1 MADTTINSPTS
12 TMSTGQA
19 GQLSEVASSP
29 VARMSNFVNQPAFK
43 RSLPLIVSVVFA
55 GVVLIFFAIS
65 QKPSLTSLY
74 DSLPASEKAK
84 MLDALT
90 AAGYNATV
98 DPATG
103 NVLVPTSDFHK
114 AKLSLAAQGLPT
126 STPDGYAGLNNLPM
140 GASRS
145 VESMKL
151 KQAQEVEIARSISS
165 MNDVIGARVHLA
177 LPEKSVFVRDRMDPS
192 ASVFIQLQQ
201 GRSLDEIQVQAILNL
216 VSASVAGL
224 SREDVTIIDQNGR
237 LLSNAPDD
245 PASILT
251 DTQLQ
256 YRMRLENIYRTRI
269 ESILTPLV
277 GLGNASAQVNI
288 EIDFT
293 RTQVTEETVDPTQ
306 NAIVSEQSALDLT
319 TRKEA
324 RGIPGAIANDPPAEV
339 ELTTNA
345 RELTNN
351 ADEIEP
357 TAEAENYGDPGGSSG
372 NNNLQTRSTREVKNY
387 EVSKKVQTT
396 QKPSTQLMRI
406 NAAVLLR
413 QPKVIDP
420 ETGLLVSYPYD
431 DKKLQEIRALIK
443 GTIGLQEDR
452 GDTLA
457 VSTTDVEPVLSE
469 IALNWYQMDW
479 IKSAI
484 QNVVI
489 MLMLG
494 VVVLGVIR
502 PLINR
507 LLVPV
512 GGSGSTVAA
521 GVEGDDVDLD
531 SIEVNEGESLED
543 IKAKL
548 KPKKSNI
555 SLEMLDTANTYDDKV
570 AIIRMMVSDEAGRVS
585 TVFKQM
591 MAKDLDLI

>member
-1 MADTTINSPTS
+1 MTDTTINSSSS
-12 TMSTGQA
+12 TINAGQA
-19 GQLSEVASSP
+19 GQLSTVSSSP
-29 VARMSNFVNQPAFK
+29 IARMSNFVNQPAFK
-43 RSLPLIVSVVFA
+43 RSLPLIVSIVFA
-55 GVVLIFFAIS
+55 GVVLIFFALS

-74 DSLPASEKAK
+74 DSLSASEKAK

-90 AAGYNATV
+90 AAGYDATV

-103 NVLVPTSDFHK
+103 NVLIPTSDFHE
-114 AKLSLAAQGLPT
+114 AKLSLAAQGLPA
-126 STPDGYAGLNNLPM
+126 STPDGYSELNNLPM

-145 VESMKL
+145 VEAMKL
-151 KQAQEVEIARSISS
+151 KQAQEVEIARSISAMS
-165 MNDVIGARVHLA
+165 DVIGARVHLA
-177 LPEKSVFVRDRMDPS
+177 LPEKSVFVRDRMDPT
-192 ASVFIQLQQ
+192 ASVFVQLGQ
-201 GRSLDEIQVQAILNL
+201 GRSLDELQVEAILNL

-224 SREDVTIIDQNGR
+224 SRDDVTVIDQNGR
-237 LLSNAPDD
+237 LLSNSPDD
-245 PASILT
+245 PASILS

-256 YRMRLENIYRTRI
+256 YRMRLENIYRSRI

-277 GLGNASAQVNI
+277 GLGNATAQVNI

-293 RTQVTEETVDPTQ
+293 RTEITEETVDPKR
-306 NAIVSEQSALDLT
+306 NALISEQNALDLT
-319 TRKEA
+319 TKKEA
-324 RGIPGAIANDPPAEV
+324 RGIPGALSNDPPAEV
-339 ELTTNA
+339 ELTTD
-345 RELTNN
+345 
-351 ADEIEP
+351 ADEVDP
-357 TAEAENYGDPGGSSG
+357 TAQAENYGDPGGSN
-372 NNNLQTRSTREVKNY
+372 NNNLETRSSREVKNY
-387 EVSKKVQTT
+387 EVSKKIQTT
-396 QKPSTQLMRI
+396 QKPSTQLMKI
-406 NAAVLLR
+406 DAAVLLR

-420 ETGLLVSYPYD
+420 ETGLLVSHPYD
-431 DKKLQEIRALIK
+431 EQKLEEIRALIK
-443 GTIGLQEDR
+443 STVGLQDDR

-457 VSTTDVEPVLSE
+457 ISTTDVEPVLSE
-469 IALNWYQMDW
+469 VAVEWYQMDW
-479 IKSAI
+479 VKSAI

-512 GGSGSTVAA
+512 GGSGTTVAA
-521 GVEGDDVDLD
+521 GIEDDDVDLT

-570 AIIRMMVSDEAGRVS
+570 AIIRMMVNDEAGRVS

-591 MAKDLDLI
+591 MARDLDLI

>member
-1 MADTTINSPTS
+1 MTDTTINSSSS
-12 TMSTGQA
+12 TINTGQA
-19 GQLSEVASSP
+19 GQLSTVSSSP
-29 VARMSNFVNQPAFK
+29 IARMSNFVNQPAFK
-43 RSLPLIVSVVFA
+43 RSLPLIVSIVFA
-55 GVVLIFFAIS
+55 GVVLIFFALS

-74 DSLPASEKAK
+74 DSLSASEKAK

-90 AAGYNATV
+90 AAGYDATV

-103 NVLVPTSDFHK
+103 NVLIPTSDFHE
-114 AKLSLAAQGLPT
+114 AKLSLAAQGLPA
-126 STPDGYAGLNNLPM
+126 STPDGYSELNNLPM

-145 VESMKL
+145 IEAMKL
-151 KQAQEVEIARSISS
+151 KQAQEVEIARSISAMS
-165 MNDVIGARVHLA
+165 DVIGARVHLA
-177 LPEKSVFVRDRMDPS
+177 LPEKSVFVRDRMDPT
-192 ASVFIQLQQ
+192 ASVFVQLGQ
-201 GRSLDEIQVQAILNL
+201 GRSLDELQVEAILNL

-224 SREDVTIIDQNGR
+224 SRDDVTVIDQNGR
-237 LLSNAPDD
+237 LLSNSPDD
-245 PASILT
+245 PASILS

-256 YRMRLENIYRTRI
+256 YRMRLENIYRSRI

-277 GLGNASAQVNI
+277 GLGNATAQVNI

-293 RTQVTEETVDPTQ
+293 RTEITEETVDPKR
-306 NAIVSEQSALDLT
+306 NALVSEQNALDLT
-319 TRKEA
+319 TKKEA
-324 RGIPGAIANDPPAEV
+324 RGIPGALSNDPPAEV
-339 ELTTNA
+339 ELTTD
-345 RELTNN
+345 
-351 ADEIEP
+351 ADEVDP
-357 TAEAENYGDPGGSSG
+357 TAQAANYGDPGGSN
-372 NNNLQTRSTREVKNY
+372 NNNLETRSSREVKNY
-387 EVSKKVQTT
+387 EVSKKIQTT
-396 QKPSTQLMRI
+396 QKPSTQLMKI
-406 NAAVLLR
+406 DAAVLLR

-420 ETGLLVSYPYD
+420 ETGLLVSHPYD
-431 DKKLQEIRALIK
+431 EQKLEEIRALIK
-443 GTIGLQEDR
+443 STVGLQDDR

-457 VSTTDVEPVLSE
+457 ISTTDVEPVLSE
-469 IALNWYQMDW
+469 VAVDWYQMDW
-479 IKSAI
+479 VKSAI

-512 GGSGSTVAA
+512 GGSGTTVAA
-521 GVEGDDVDLD
+521 GIEDDDVDLT

-570 AIIRMMVSDEAGRVS
+570 AIIRMMVNDEAGRVS

-591 MAKDLDLI
+591 MARDLDLI

>member
-1 MADTTINSPTS
+1 MTDTTINSSSS
-12 TMSTGQA
+12 TISSGQA
-19 GQLSEVASSP
+19 GQLSTISSSP
-29 VARMSNFVNQPAFK
+29 IARMSNFVNQPAFK
-43 RSLPLIVSVVFA
+43 RSLPLIVSIVFA
-55 GVVLIFFAIS
+55 GVVLIFFALS

-74 DSLPASEKAK
+74 DSLSASEKAK

-90 AAGYNATV
+90 AAGYDATV

-103 NVLVPTSDFHK
+103 NVLIPTSDFHE
-114 AKLSLAAQGLPT
+114 AKLSLAAQGLPA
-126 STPDGYAGLNNLPM
+126 STPDGYSELNNLPM

-145 VESMKL
+145 VEAMKL
-151 KQAQEVEIARSISS
+151 KQAQEVEIARSISAMS
-165 MNDVIGARVHLA
+165 DVIGARVHLA
-177 LPEKSVFVRDRMDPS
+177 LPEKSVFVRDRMDPT
-192 ASVFIQLQQ
+192 ASVFVQLGQ
-201 GRSLDEIQVQAILNL
+201 GRSLDEVQVAAILNL

-224 SREDVTIIDQNGR
+224 SRDDVTVIDQNGR
-237 LLSNAPDD
+237 LLSNSPDD
-245 PASILT
+245 PASILS

-256 YRMRLENIYRTRI
+256 YRMRLENIYRSRI

-277 GLGNASAQVNI
+277 GLGNARAQVNI

-293 RTQVTEETVDPTQ
+293 RTEITEETVDPKR
-306 NAIVSEQSALDLT
+306 NALVSEQNALDLT
-319 TRKEA
+319 TKKEA
-324 RGIPGAIANDPPAEV
+324 RGIPGALSNDPPAEV
-339 ELTTNA
+339 ELTTD
-345 RELTNN
+345 
-351 ADEIEP
+351 ADEVDP
-357 TAEAENYGDPGGSSG
+357 TAKAENYGNPGGS
-372 NNNLQTRSTREVKNY
+372 NNNLETRSSREVKNY
-387 EVSKKVQTT
+387 EVSKKIQTT
-396 QKPSTQLMRI
+396 QKPSTQLMKI
-406 NAAVLLR
+406 DAAVLLR

-420 ETGLLVSYPYD
+420 ETGFLVSHPYD
-431 DKKLQEIRALIK
+431 EQKLEEIRALIK
-443 GTIGLQEDR
+443 STVGLQDDR

-457 VSTTDVEPVLSE
+457 ISTTDVEPVLSE
-469 IALNWYQMDW
+469 VAVEWYQMDW
-479 IKSAI
+479 VKSAI

-512 GGSGSTVAA
+512 GGSGTTVAA
-521 GVEGDDVDLD
+521 GIEDDDVDLT

-570 AIIRMMVSDEAGRVS
+570 AIIRMMVNDEAGRVS

-591 MAKDLDLI
+591 MARDLDLI

>member
-1 MADTTINSPTS
+1 MTDTTINSSSS
-12 TMSTGQA
+12 TISAGQA
-19 GQLSEVASSP
+19 GQLSTVSSSP
-29 VARMSNFVNQPAFK
+29 ITRISNYVNQPAFK
-43 RSLPLIVSVVFA
+43 RSLPLIVSIVFA
-55 GVVLIFFAIS
+55 GVVLIFFALS

-74 DSLPASEKAK
+74 DSLSASEKAK

-90 AAGYNATV
+90 AAGYDATV

-103 NVLVPTSDFHK
+103 NVLIPTSDFYE
-114 AKLSLAAQGLPT
+114 AKLSLAAQGLPA
-126 STPDGYAGLNNLPM
+126 STPDGYSELNNLPM

-145 VESMKL
+145 VEAMKL
-151 KQAQEVEIARSISS
+151 KQAQEVEIARSISAMS
-165 MNDVIGARVHLA
+165 DVIGARVHLA
-177 LPEKSVFVRDRMDPS
+177 LPEKSVFVRDRMDPT
-192 ASVFIQLQQ
+192 ASVFVQLGQ
-201 GRSLDEIQVQAILNL
+201 GRSLDELQVAAILNL

-224 SREDVTIIDQNGR
+224 SRDDVTVIDQNGR
-237 LLSNAPDD
+237 LLSNSPDD
-245 PASILT
+245 PASILS

-256 YRMRLENIYRTRI
+256 YRMRLENIYRSRI

-277 GLGNASAQVNI
+277 GLGNARAQVNI

-293 RTQVTEETVDPTQ
+293 RTEITEETVDPKR
-306 NAIVSEQSALDLT
+306 NALVSEQNALDLT
-319 TRKEA
+319 SKKEA
-324 RGIPGAIANDPPAEV
+324 RGIPGALSNDPPPEV
-339 ELTTNA
+339 ELTTD
-345 RELTNN
+345 
-351 ADEIEP
+351 ADEVDP
-357 TAEAENYGDPGGSSG
+357 TASAENYGDPGGSN
-372 NNNLQTRSTREVKNY
+372 NNNLETRSSREVKNY
-387 EVSKKVQTT
+387 EVSKKIQTT
-396 QKPSTQLMRI
+396 QKPSNQLMKI
-406 NAAVLLR
+406 DAAVLLR

-420 ETGLLVSYPYD
+420 ETGLLVSHPYD
-431 DKKLQEIRALIK
+431 EEKLEEIRALIK
-443 GTIGLQEDR
+443 STVGLQDDR

-457 VSTTDVEPVLSE
+457 ISTTNVEPVLSE
-469 IALNWYQMDW
+469 VAVEWYQMDW
-479 IKSAI
+479 VKSAI

-512 GGSGSTVAA
+512 GGSGTTVAA
-521 GVEGDDVDLD
+521 GIEGDDVDLT

-570 AIIRMMVSDEAGRVS
+570 AIIRMMVNDEAGRVS

-591 MAKDLDLI
+591 MARDLDLI

>member
-1 MADTTINSPTS
+1 MTDTTINSSSS
-12 TMSTGQA
+12 TINAGQA
-19 GQLSEVASSP
+19 GQLSTVSSSP
-29 VARMSNFVNQPAFK
+29 IARMSNFVNQPAFK
-43 RSLPLIVSVVFA
+43 RSLPLIVSIVFA
-55 GVVLIFFAIS
+55 GVVLIFFALS

-74 DSLPASEKAK
+74 DSLSASEKAK

-90 AAGYNATV
+90 AAGYDATV

-103 NVLVPTSDFHK
+103 NVLIPTSDFHE
-114 AKLSLAAQGLPT
+114 AKLSLAAQGLPA
-126 STPDGYAGLNNLPM
+126 STPDGYSELNNLPM

-145 VESMKL
+145 VEAMKL
-151 KQAQEVEIARSISS
+151 KQAQEVEIARSISAMS
-165 MNDVIGARVHLA
+165 DVIGARVHLA
-177 LPEKSVFVRDRMDPS
+177 LPEKSVFVRDRMDPT
-192 ASVFIQLQQ
+192 ASVFVQLGQ
-201 GRSLDEIQVQAILNL
+201 GRSLDELQVEAILNL

-224 SREDVTIIDQNGR
+224 SRDDVTVIDQNGR
-237 LLSNAPDD
+237 LLSNSPDD
-245 PASILT
+245 PASILS

-256 YRMRLENIYRTRI
+256 YRMRLENIYRSRI

-277 GLGNASAQVNI
+277 GLGNATAQVNI

-293 RTQVTEETVDPTQ
+293 RTEITEETVDPKR
-306 NAIVSEQSALDLT
+306 NALVSEQNALDLT
-319 TRKEA
+319 TKKEA
-324 RGIPGAIANDPPAEV
+324 RGIPGALSNDPPAEV
-339 ELTTNA
+339 ELTTDAN
-345 RELTNN
+345 EV
-351 ADEIEP
+351 DP
-357 TAEAENYGDPGGSSG
+357 TAQAENYGDPGGSN
-372 NNNLQTRSTREVKNY
+372 NNNLETRSSREVKNY
-387 EVSKKVQTT
+387 EVSKKIQTT
-396 QKPSTQLMRI
+396 QKPSTQLMKI
-406 NAAVLLR
+406 DAAVLLR

-420 ETGLLVSYPYD
+420 ETGLLVSHPYD
-431 DKKLQEIRALIK
+431 EQKLEEIRALIK
-443 GTIGLQEDR
+443 STVGLQDDR

-457 VSTTDVEPVLSE
+457 ISTTDVEPVLSE
-469 IALNWYQMDW
+469 VAVEWYQMDW
-479 IKSAI
+479 VKSAI

-512 GGSGSTVAA
+512 GGSGTTVAA
-521 GVEGDDVDLD
+521 GIEDDDVDLT

-570 AIIRMMVSDEAGRVS
+570 AIIRMMVNDEAGRVS

-591 MAKDLDLI
+591 MARDLDLI

>member
-1 MADTTINSPTS
+1 MTDTTINSSSS
-12 TMSTGQA
+12 TINAGQA
-19 GQLSEVASSP
+19 GQLSKVSSSP
-29 VARMSNFVNQPAFK
+29 IARMSNFVNQPAFK
-43 RSLPLIVSVVFA
+43 RSLPLIVSIVFA
-55 GVVLIFFAIS
+55 GVVLIFFALS

-74 DSLPASEKAK
+74 DSLSASEKAK

-90 AAGYNATV
+90 AAGYDATV

-103 NVLVPTSDFHK
+103 NVLIPTSDFHE
-114 AKLSLAAQGLPT
+114 AKLSLAAQGLPA
-126 STPDGYAGLNNLPM
+126 STPDGYSELNNLPM

-145 VESMKL
+145 VEAMKL
-151 KQAQEVEIARSISS
+151 KQAQEVEIARSISAMS
-165 MNDVIGARVHLA
+165 DVIGARVHLA
-177 LPEKSVFVRDRMDPS
+177 LPEKSVFVRDRMDPT
-192 ASVFIQLQQ
+192 ASVFVQLGQ
-201 GRSLDEIQVQAILNL
+201 GRSLDELQVEAILNL

-224 SREDVTIIDQNGR
+224 SRDDVTVIDQNGR
-237 LLSNAPDD
+237 LLSNSPDD
-245 PASILT
+245 PASILS

-256 YRMRLENIYRTRI
+256 YRMRLENIYRSRI

-277 GLGNASAQVNI
+277 GLGNATAQVNI

-293 RTQVTEETVDPTQ
+293 RTEITEETVDPKR
-306 NAIVSEQSALDLT
+306 NALVSEQNALDLT
-319 TRKEA
+319 TKKEA
-324 RGIPGAIANDPPAEV
+324 RGIPGALSNDPPAEV
-339 ELTTNA
+339 ELTTD
-345 RELTNN
+345 
-351 ADEIEP
+351 ADEVDP
-357 TAEAENYGDPGGSSG
+357 TAQAENYGDPGGS
-372 NNNLQTRSTREVKNY
+372 NKNNLETRSSREVKNY
-387 EVSKKVQTT
+387 EVSKKIQTT
-396 QKPSTQLMRI
+396 QKPSTQLMKI
-406 NAAVLLR
+406 DAAVLLR

-420 ETGLLVSYPYD
+420 ETGLLVSHPYD
-431 DKKLQEIRALIK
+431 EQKLEEIRALIK
-443 GTIGLQEDR
+443 STVGLQDDR

-457 VSTTDVEPVLSE
+457 ISTTDVEPVLSE
-469 IALNWYQMDW
+469 IAVEWYQMDW
-479 IKSAI
+479 VKSAI

-512 GGSGSTVAA
+512 GGSGTTVAA
-521 GVEGDDVDLD
+521 GIEDDDVDLT

-570 AIIRMMVSDEAGRVS
+570 AIIRMMVNDEAGRVS

-591 MAKDLDLI
+591 MARDLDLI

>member
-1 MADTTINSPTS
+1 MTDTTINSSSS
-12 TMSTGQA
+12 TINAGQA
-19 GQLSEVASSP
+19 GQLSTVSSSP
-29 VARMSNFVNQPAFK
+29 ITRMSNFVNQPAFK
-43 RSLPLIVSVVFA
+43 RSLPLIVSIVFA
-55 GVVLIFFAIS
+55 GVVLIFFALS

-74 DSLPASEKAK
+74 DSLSTSEKAR

-90 AAGYNATV
+90 AAGYDATV

-103 NVLVPTSDFHK
+103 NVLVPTSDFHE
-114 AKLSLAAQGLPT
+114 AKLSLAAQGLPA
-126 STPDGYAGLNNLPM
+126 STPDGYSELSNLPM

-145 VESMKL
+145 VEAMKL
-151 KQAQEVEIARSISS
+151 KQAQEVEIARSISA
-165 MNDVIGARVHLA
+165 MRDVIGARVHLA
-177 LPEKSVFVRDRMDPS
+177 LPEKSVFVRDRMDPT
-192 ASVFIQLQQ
+192 ASVFVQLAQ
-201 GRSLDEIQVQAILNL
+201 GRSLDELQVQAILNL

-224 SREDVTIIDQNGR
+224 SRDDVTVIDQNGR
-237 LLSNAPDD
+237 LLSNSPDD
-245 PASILT
+245 PASILS

-256 YRMRLENIYRTRI
+256 YRMRLENIYRSRI

-277 GLGNASAQVNI
+277 GLGNATAQVNI

-293 RTQVTEETVDPTQ
+293 RTEITEEMVDPKQ
-306 NAIVSEQSALDLT
+306 NALVSEQNALDLT
-319 TRKEA
+319 TKKEA
-324 RGIPGAIANDPPAEV
+324 RGIPGALSNDPPAEV
-339 ELTTNA
+339 ELTTD
-345 RELTNN
+345 
-351 ADEIEP
+351 ADEVDP
-357 TAEAENYGDPGGSSG
+357 TAQAQNYGDPGGSN
-372 NNNLQTRSTREVKNY
+372 NNNLETRSSREVKNY
-387 EVSKKVQTT
+387 EVSKKIQTT
-396 QKPSTQLMRI
+396 QKPSTQLMKI
-406 NAAVLLR
+406 DAAVLLR

-420 ETGLLVSYPYD
+420 ESGLLVSHPYD
-431 DKKLQEIRALIK
+431 EQKLEEIRALIK
-443 GTIGLQEDR
+443 STVGLQDDR

-457 VSTTDVEPVLSE
+457 ISTTDVEPVLSE
-469 IALNWYQMDW
+469 VAVNWYQMDW
-479 IKSAI
+479 VKSAI

-512 GGSGSTVAA
+512 GGSGTTVAA
-521 GVEGDDVDLD
+521 GIEDDDVDLS

-570 AIIRMMVSDEAGRVS
+570 AIIRMMVNDEAGRVS

-591 MAKDLDLI
+591 MARDLDLI

>member
-1 MADTTINSPTS
+1 MTDTTINSSSS
-12 TMSTGQA
+12 TISTGQA
-19 GQLSEVASSP
+19 GQLSAVSSSP
-29 VARMSNFVNQPAFK
+29 ITRMSNYVNQPAFK
-43 RSLPLIVSVVFA
+43 RSLPLIVSIVFA
-55 GVVLIFFAIS
+55 GVVLIFFALS

-74 DSLPASEKAK
+74 DSLSASEKAK

-103 NVLVPTSDFHK
+103 NVLVPTSDFHE
-114 AKLSLAAQGLPT
+114 ARLSLAAQGLPA
-126 STPDGYAGLNNLPM
+126 STPDGYSELSNLPM

-145 VESMKL
+145 VEAMKL
-151 KQAQEVEIARSISS
+151 KQAEEVEIARSISA
-165 MNDVIGARVHLA
+165 MDDVIAARVHLA
-177 LPEKSVFVRDRMDPS
+177 LPEKSVFVRDRMDPT
-192 ASVFIQLQQ
+192 ASVFVQLGQ
-201 GRSLDEIQVQAILNL
+201 GRSLDEFQVQAILNL

-224 SREDVTIIDQNGR
+224 SREDVTVIDQNGR
-237 LLSNAPDD
+237 LLSNSPDD
-245 PASILT
+245 PASILS

-256 YRMRLENIYRTRI
+256 YRMRLENIYRSRI

-277 GLGNASAQVNI
+277 GLGNATAQVNI

-293 RTQVTEETVDPTQ
+293 RTEITEETFDPKQ
-306 NAIVSEQSALDLT
+306 NALVSEQNALDLT
-319 TRKEA
+319 TKKEA
-324 RGIPGAIANDPPAEV
+324 RGIPGALSNEPPAEV
-339 ELTTNA
+339 ELTTDV
-345 RELTNN
+345 
-351 ADEIEP
+351 DEVDP
-357 TAEAENYGDPGGSSG
+357 TAQAENYGDPGGNS
-372 NNNLQTRSTREVKNY
+372 NNNLETRSSREVKNY
-387 EVSKKVQTT
+387 EVSKKIQTT
-396 QKPSTQLMRI
+396 QKPSTQLTKI
-406 NAAVLLR
+406 DAAVLLR
-413 QPKVIDP
+413 QPKIIDP
-420 ETGLLVSYPYD
+420 ETGLLISHPYD
-431 DKKLQEIRALIK
+431 EQKLEEIRALIK
-443 GTIGLQEDR
+443 STVGFQDDR
-452 GDTLA
+452 GDSLA
-457 VSTTDVEPVLSE
+457 ISTTDVEPVLSE
-469 IALNWYQMDW
+469 MAVNWYQMDW
-479 IKSAI
+479 VKSAI

-512 GGSGSTVAA
+512 GGSGSTVSA
-521 GVEGDDVDLD
+521 GVEDDDVDLT

-591 MAKDLDLI
+591 MARDIDLI

>member
-1 MADTTINSPTS
+1 MTDTTINSSSS
-12 TMSTGQA
+12 TINAGQA
-19 GQLSEVASSP
+19 GQLSTVSSSP
-29 VARMSNFVNQPAFK
+29 ITRMSNFVNQPAFK
-43 RSLPLIVSVVFA
+43 RSLPLIVSIVFA
-55 GVVLIFFAIS
+55 GVVLIFFALS

-74 DSLPASEKAK
+74 DSLSASEKAK

-90 AAGYNATV
+90 AAGYDASV

-103 NVLVPTSDFHK
+103 NVLIPTSDFHE
-114 AKLSLAAQGLPT
+114 AKLSLAAQGLPA
-126 STPDGYAGLNNLPM
+126 STPDGYSELNNLPM

-145 VESMKL
+145 VEAMKL
-151 KQAQEVEIARSISS
+151 KQAQEVEIARSISAMS
-165 MNDVIGARVHLA
+165 DVIGARVHLA
-177 LPEKSVFVRDRMDPS
+177 LPEKSVFVRDRMDPT
-192 ASVFIQLQQ
+192 ASVFVQLGQ
-201 GRSLDEIQVQAILNL
+201 GRSLDELQVAAILNL

-224 SREDVTIIDQNGR
+224 SRDDVTVIDQNGR
-237 LLSNAPDD
+237 LLSNSPDD
-245 PASILT
+245 PASILS

-256 YRMRLENIYRTRI
+256 YRMRLENIYRSRI

-277 GLGNASAQVNI
+277 GLGNARAQVNI

-293 RTQVTEETVDPTQ
+293 RTEITEETVDPKQ
-306 NAIVSEQSALDLT
+306 NALVSEQNALDLT
-319 TRKEA
+319 TKKEA
-324 RGIPGAIANDPPAEV
+324 RGIPGALSNDPPAEV
-339 ELTTNA
+339 ELTTDV
-345 RELTNN
+345 
-351 ADEIEP
+351 DEVDP
-357 TAEAENYGDPGGSSG
+357 TAEAENYGNPGGS
-372 NNNLQTRSTREVKNY
+372 NNNLETRSSREVKNY
-387 EVSKKVQTT
+387 EVSKKIQTT
-396 QKPSTQLMRI
+396 QKPTNQLMKI
-406 NAAVLLR
+406 DAAVLLR

-420 ETGLLVSYPYD
+420 ETGFLVSHPYD
-431 DKKLQEIRALIK
+431 EQKLEEIRALIK
-443 GTIGLQEDR
+443 STVGLQDDR

-457 VSTTDVEPVLSE
+457 ISTTDVEPVLSE
-469 IALNWYQMDW
+469 IAVEWYQMDW
-479 IKSAI
+479 VKSAI

-512 GGSGSTVAA
+512 GGSGTTVAA
-521 GVEGDDVDLD
+521 GIEDDDVDLT

-570 AIIRMMVSDEAGRVS
+570 AIIRMMVNDEAGRVS

-591 MAKDLDLI
+591 MARDLDLI

>member
-1 MADTTINSPTS
+1 MTDTTINSSSS
-12 TMSTGQA
+12 TINAGQA
-19 GQLSEVASSP
+19 GQLSTVSSSP
-29 VARMSNFVNQPAFK
+29 IARMSNFVNQPAFK
-43 RSLPLIVSVVFA
+43 RSLPLIVSIVFA
-55 GVVLIFFAIS
+55 GVVLIFFALS

-74 DSLPASEKAK
+74 DSLSASEKAK

-90 AAGYNATV
+90 AAGYDATV

-103 NVLVPTSDFHK
+103 NVLIPTSDFHE
-114 AKLSLAAQGLPT
+114 AKLSLAAQGLPA
-126 STPDGYAGLNNLPM
+126 STPDGYSELNNLPM

-145 VESMKL
+145 VEAMKL
-151 KQAQEVEIARSISS
+151 KQAQEVEIARSISAMS
-165 MNDVIGARVHLA
+165 DVIGARVHLA
-177 LPEKSVFVRDRMDPS
+177 LPEKSVFVRDRMDPT
-192 ASVFIQLQQ
+192 ASVFVQLGQ
-201 GRSLDEIQVQAILNL
+201 GRSLDELQVAAILNL

-224 SREDVTIIDQNGR
+224 SRDDVTVIDQNGR
-237 LLSNAPDD
+237 LLSNSPDD
-245 PASILT
+245 PASILS

-256 YRMRLENIYRTRI
+256 YRMRLENIYRSRI

-277 GLGNASAQVNI
+277 GLGNATAQVNI

-293 RTQVTEETVDPTQ
+293 RTEITEETVDPKR
-306 NAIVSEQSALDLT
+306 NALVSEQNALDLT
-319 TRKEA
+319 TKKEA
-324 RGIPGAIANDPPAEV
+324 RGIPGALSNDPPAEV
-339 ELTTNA
+339 ELTTD
-345 RELTNN
+345 
-351 ADEIEP
+351 ADEVDP
-357 TAEAENYGDPGGSSG
+357 TAQAQNYGDPGGSN
-372 NNNLQTRSTREVKNY
+372 NNNLETRSSREVKNY
-387 EVSKKVQTT
+387 EVSKKIQTT
-396 QKPSTQLMRI
+396 QKPSTQLMKI
-406 NAAVLLR
+406 DAAVLLR

-420 ETGLLVSYPYD
+420 ETGLLVSHPYD
-431 DKKLQEIRALIK
+431 EQKLEEIRALIK
-443 GTIGLQEDR
+443 STVGLQDDR

-457 VSTTDVEPVLSE
+457 ISTTDVEPVLSE
-469 IALNWYQMDW
+469 VAVEWYQMDW
-479 IKSAI
+479 VKSAI

-512 GGSGSTVAA
+512 GGSGTTVAA
-521 GVEGDDVDLD
+521 GIEDDDVDLT

-570 AIIRMMVSDEAGRVS
+570 AIIRMMVNDEAGRVS

-591 MAKDLDLI
+591 MARDLDLI

>member
-1 MADTTINSPTS
+1 MTDTTINSSSS
-12 TMSTGQA
+12 TISAGQA
-19 GQLSEVASSP
+19 GQLSTVSSSP
-29 VARMSNFVNQPAFK
+29 ITRMSNFVNQPAFK
-43 RSLPLIVSVVFA
+43 RSLPLIVSIVFA
-55 GVVLIFFAIS
+55 GVVLIFFALS

-74 DSLPASEKAK
+74 DSLSASEKAK

-90 AAGYNATV
+90 AAGYDATV

-103 NVLVPTSDFHK
+103 NVLIPTSDFHE
-114 AKLSLAAQGLPT
+114 AKLSLAAQGLPA
-126 STPDGYAGLNNLPM
+126 STPDGYSELNNLPM

-145 VESMKL
+145 VEAMKL
-151 KQAQEVEIARSISS
+151 KQAQEVEIARSISAMS
-165 MNDVIGARVHLA
+165 DVIGARVHLA
-177 LPEKSVFVRDRMDPS
+177 LPEKSVFVRDRMDPT
-192 ASVFIQLQQ
+192 ASVFVQLGQ
-201 GRSLDEIQVQAILNL
+201 GRSLDELQVAAILNL

-224 SREDVTIIDQNGR
+224 SRDDVTVIDQNGR
-237 LLSNAPDD
+237 LLSNSPDD
-245 PASILT
+245 PASILS

-256 YRMRLENIYRTRI
+256 YRMRLENIYRSRI

-277 GLGNASAQVNI
+277 GLGNATAQVNI

-293 RTQVTEETVDPTQ
+293 RTEITEETVDPKR
-306 NAIVSEQSALDLT
+306 NALVSEQNALDLT
-319 TRKEA
+319 TKKEA
-324 RGIPGAIANDPPAEV
+324 RGIPGALSNDPPAEV
-339 ELTTNA
+339 ELTTD
-345 RELTNN
+345 
-351 ADEIEP
+351 ADEVDP
-357 TAEAENYGDPGGSSG
+357 TAKAQNYGDPGGTG
-372 NNNLQTRSTREVKNY
+372 NNNLETRSSREVRNY
-387 EVSKKVQTT
+387 EVSKKIQTT
-396 QKPSTQLMRI
+396 QKPSNQLMKI
-406 NAAVLLR
+406 DAAVLLR

-420 ETGLLVSYPYD
+420 ETGLLVSHPYD
-431 DKKLQEIRALIK
+431 EQKLEEIRALIK
-443 GTIGLQEDR
+443 STVGLQDDR

-457 VSTTDVEPVLSE
+457 ISTTDVEPVLSE
-469 IALNWYQMDW
+469 VAVDWYQMDW
-479 IKSAI
+479 VKSAI

-512 GGSGSTVAA
+512 GGSGTTVAA
-521 GVEGDDVDLD
+521 GIEDDDVDLT

-570 AIIRMMVSDEAGRVS
+570 AIIRMMVNDEAGRVS

-591 MAKDLDLI
+591 MARDLDLI

>member
-1 MADTTINSPTS
+1 MTDTTINSSSS
-12 TMSTGQA
+12 TINAGQA
-19 GQLSEVASSP
+19 GQLSTVSSSP
-29 VARMSNFVNQPAFK
+29 ITRMSNFVNQPAFK
-43 RSLPLIVSVVFA
+43 RSLPLIISIVFA
-55 GVVLIFFAIS
+55 GVVLIFFALS

-74 DSLPASEKAK
+74 DSLSASEKAK

-90 AAGYNATV
+90 AAGYDATV

-103 NVLVPTSDFHK
+103 NVLIPTSDFHE
-114 AKLSLAAQGLPT
+114 AKLSLAAQGLPA
-126 STPDGYAGLNNLPM
+126 STPDGYSELNNLPM

-145 VESMKL
+145 VEAMKL
-151 KQAQEVEIARSISS
+151 KQAQEVEIARSISAMS
-165 MNDVIGARVHLA
+165 DVIGARVHLA
-177 LPEKSVFVRDRMDPS
+177 LPEKSVFVRDRMDPT
-192 ASVFIQLQQ
+192 ASVFVQLGQ
-201 GRSLDEIQVQAILNL
+201 GRSLDELQVEAILNL

-224 SREDVTIIDQNGR
+224 SRDDVTVIDQNGR
-237 LLSNAPDD
+237 LLSNSPDD
-245 PASILT
+245 PASILS

-256 YRMRLENIYRTRI
+256 YRMRLENIYRSRI

-277 GLGNASAQVNI
+277 GLGNATAQVNI

-293 RTQVTEETVDPTQ
+293 RTEITEETVDPKR
-306 NAIVSEQSALDLT
+306 NALVSEQNALDLT
-319 TRKEA
+319 TKKEA
-324 RGIPGAIANDPPAEV
+324 RGIPGALSNDPPAEV
-339 ELTTNA
+339 ELTTD
-345 RELTNN
+345 
-351 ADEIEP
+351 ADEVDP
-357 TAEAENYGDPGGSSG
+357 TAQAENYGDPGGSN
-372 NNNLQTRSTREVKNY
+372 NNNLETRSSREVKNY
-387 EVSKKVQTT
+387 EVSKKIQTT
-396 QKPSTQLMRI
+396 QKPSTQLMKI
-406 NAAVLLR
+406 DAAVLLR

-420 ETGLLVSYPYD
+420 ETGLLVSHPYD
-431 DKKLQEIRALIK
+431 EQKLEEIRALIK
-443 GTIGLQEDR
+443 STVGLQDDR

-457 VSTTDVEPVLSE
+457 ISTTDVEPVLSE
-469 IALNWYQMDW
+469 VAVEWYQMDW
-479 IKSAI
+479 VKSAI

-512 GGSGSTVAA
+512 GGSGTTVAA
-521 GVEGDDVDLD
+521 GIEDDDVDLT

-570 AIIRMMVSDEAGRVS
+570 AIIRMMVNDEAGRVS

-591 MAKDLDLI
+591 MARDLDLI

>member
-1 MADTTINSPTS
+1 MTDTTINSSSS
-12 TMSTGQA
+12 TINAGQA
-19 GQLSEVASSP
+19 GQLSTVSSSP
-29 VARMSNFVNQPAFK
+29 ITRMSNFVNQPAFK
-43 RSLPLIVSVVFA
+43 RSLPLIVSIVFA
-55 GVVLIFFAIS
+55 GVVLIFFALS

-74 DSLPASEKAK
+74 DSLSASEKAR

-90 AAGYNATV
+90 AAGYDATV

-103 NVLVPTSDFHK
+103 NVLVPTSDFHE
-114 AKLSLAAQGLPT
+114 AKLSLAAQGLPA
-126 STPDGYAGLNNLPM
+126 STPDGYSELSNLPM

-145 VESMKL
+145 VEAMKL
-151 KQAQEVEIARSISS
+151 KQAQEVEIARSISA
-165 MNDVIGARVHLA
+165 MRDVIGARVHLA
-177 LPEKSVFVRDRMDPS
+177 LPEKSVFVRDRMDPT
-192 ASVFIQLQQ
+192 ASVFVQLAQ
-201 GRSLDEIQVQAILNL
+201 GRSLDELQVQAILNL

-224 SREDVTIIDQNGR
+224 SRDDVTVIDQNGR
-237 LLSNAPDD
+237 LLSNSPDD
-245 PASILT
+245 PASILS

-256 YRMRLENIYRTRI
+256 YRMRLENIYRSRI

-277 GLGNASAQVNI
+277 GLGNATAQVNI

-293 RTQVTEETVDPTQ
+293 RTEITEEMVDPKQ
-306 NAIVSEQSALDLT
+306 NALVSEQNALDLT
-319 TRKEA
+319 TKKEA
-324 RGIPGAIANDPPAEV
+324 RGIPGALSNDPPAEV
-339 ELTTNA
+339 ELTTD
-345 RELTNN
+345 
-351 ADEIEP
+351 ADEVDP
-357 TAEAENYGDPGGSSG
+357 TAKAENYGDPGGRN
-372 NNNLQTRSTREVKNY
+372 NNNLETRSSREVKNY
-387 EVSKKVQTT
+387 EVSKKIQTT
-396 QKPSTQLMRI
+396 QKPSTQLMKI
-406 NAAVLLR
+406 DAAVLLR

-420 ETGLLVSYPYD
+420 ESGLLVSHPYD
-431 DKKLQEIRALIK
+431 EQKLEEIRALIK
-443 GTIGLQEDR
+443 STVGLQDDR

-457 VSTTDVEPVLSE
+457 ISTTDVEPVLSE
-469 IALNWYQMDW
+469 VAVNWYQMDW
-479 IKSAI
+479 VKSAI

-512 GGSGSTVAA
+512 GGSGTTVAA
-521 GVEGDDVDLD
+521 GIEDDDVDLS

-570 AIIRMMVSDEAGRVS
+570 AIIRMMVNDEAGRVS

-591 MAKDLDLI
+591 MARDLDLI

>member
-1 MADTTINSPTS
+1 MTDTTINSSSS
-12 TMSTGQA
+12 TISAGQA
-19 GQLSEVASSP
+19 GQLSTVSSSP
-29 VARMSNFVNQPAFK
+29 IARMSNFVNQPAFK
-43 RSLPLIVSVVFA
+43 RSLPLIVSIVFA
-55 GVVLIFFAIS
+55 GVVLIFFALS

-74 DSLPASEKAK
+74 DSLSASEKAK

-90 AAGYNATV
+90 AAGYDATV

-103 NVLVPTSDFHK
+103 NVLIPTSDFHE
-114 AKLSLAAQGLPT
+114 AKLSLAAQGLPA
-126 STPDGYAGLNNLPM
+126 STPDGYSELNNLPM

-145 VESMKL
+145 VEAMKL
-151 KQAQEVEIARSISS
+151 KQAQEVEIARSISAMS
-165 MNDVIGARVHLA
+165 DVIGARVHLA
-177 LPEKSVFVRDRMDPS
+177 LPEKSVFVRDRMDPT
-192 ASVFIQLQQ
+192 ASVFVQLGQ
-201 GRSLDEIQVQAILNL
+201 GRSLDELQVEAILNL

-224 SREDVTIIDQNGR
+224 SRDDVTVIDQNGR
-237 LLSNAPDD
+237 LLSNSPDD
-245 PASILT
+245 PASILS

-256 YRMRLENIYRTRI
+256 YRMRLENIYRSRI

-277 GLGNASAQVNI
+277 GLGNATAQVNI

-293 RTQVTEETVDPTQ
+293 RTEITEETVDPKR
-306 NAIVSEQSALDLT
+306 NALVSEQNALDLT
-319 TRKEA
+319 TKKEA
-324 RGIPGAIANDPPAEV
+324 RGIPGALSNDPPAEV
-339 ELTTNA
+339 ELTTD
-345 RELTNN
+345 
-351 ADEIEP
+351 ADEVDP
-357 TAEAENYGDPGGSSG
+357 TAQAENYGDPGGSN
-372 NNNLQTRSTREVKNY
+372 NNNLETRSSREVKNY
-387 EVSKKVQTT
+387 EVSKKIQTT
-396 QKPSTQLMRI
+396 QKPSTQLMKI
-406 NAAVLLR
+406 DAAVLLR

-420 ETGLLVSYPYD
+420 ETGLLVSHPYD
-431 DKKLQEIRALIK
+431 EQKLEEIRALIK
-443 GTIGLQEDR
+443 STVGLQDDR

-457 VSTTDVEPVLSE
+457 ISTTDVEPVLSE
-469 IALNWYQMDW
+469 VAVDWYQMDW
-479 IKSAI
+479 VKSAI

-512 GGSGSTVAA
+512 GGSGTTVAA
-521 GVEGDDVDLD
+521 GIEDDDVDLT

-570 AIIRMMVSDEAGRVS
+570 AIIRMMVNDEAGRVS

-591 MAKDLDLI
+591 MARDLDLI

>member
-1 MADTTINSPTS
+1 MTDTTINSSSS
-12 TMSTGQA
+12 TISAGQA
-19 GQLSEVASSP
+19 GQLSTVSSSP
-29 VARMSNFVNQPAFK
+29 IARMSNLVNQPAFK
-43 RSLPLIVSVVFA
+43 RSLPLIVSIVFA
-55 GVVLIFFAIS
+55 GVVLIFFALS

-74 DSLPASEKAK
+74 DSLSASEKAK

-90 AAGYNATV
+90 AAGYDATV

-103 NVLVPTSDFHK
+103 NVLIPTSDFHE
-114 AKLSLAAQGLPT
+114 AKLSLAAQGLPA
-126 STPDGYAGLNNLPM
+126 STPDGYSELNNLPM

-145 VESMKL
+145 VEAMKL
-151 KQAQEVEIARSISS
+151 KQAQEVEIARSISAMS
-165 MNDVIGARVHLA
+165 DVIGARVHLA
-177 LPEKSVFVRDRMDPS
+177 LPEKSVFVRDRMDPT
-192 ASVFIQLQQ
+192 ASVFVQLGQ
-201 GRSLDEIQVQAILNL
+201 GRSLDELQVEAILNL

-224 SREDVTIIDQNGR
+224 SRDDVTVIDQNGR
-237 LLSNAPDD
+237 LLSNSPDD
-245 PASILT
+245 PASILS

-256 YRMRLENIYRTRI
+256 YRMRLENIYRSRI

-277 GLGNASAQVNI
+277 GLGNATAQVNI

-293 RTQVTEETVDPTQ
+293 RTEITEETVDPKR
-306 NAIVSEQSALDLT
+306 NALVSEQNALDLT
-319 TRKEA
+319 TKKEA
-324 RGIPGAIANDPPAEV
+324 RGIPGALSNDPPAEV
-339 ELTTNA
+339 ELTTD
-345 RELTNN
+345 
-351 ADEIEP
+351 ADEVDP
-357 TAEAENYGDPGGSSG
+357 TAQAQNYGDPGGSN
-372 NNNLQTRSTREVKNY
+372 NNNLETRSSREVKNY
-387 EVSKKVQTT
+387 EVSKKIQTT
-396 QKPSTQLMRI
+396 QKPSTQLMKI
-406 NAAVLLR
+406 DAAVLLR

-420 ETGLLVSYPYD
+420 ETGLLVSHPYNEQ
-431 DKKLQEIRALIK
+431 KLEEIRALIK
-443 GTIGLQEDR
+443 STVGFQDDR

-457 VSTTDVEPVLSE
+457 ISTTDVEPVLSE
-469 IALNWYQMDW
+469 VAVDWYQLDW
-479 IKSAI
+479 VKSAI

-512 GGSGSTVAA
+512 GGSGTTVAA
-521 GVEGDDVDLD
+521 GIEDDDVDLT

-570 AIIRMMVSDEAGRVS
+570 AIIRMMVNDEAGRVS

-591 MAKDLDLI
+591 MARDLDLI

>member
-1 MADTTINSPTS
+1 MTDTTINSSTS
-12 TMSTGQA
+12 TISAGQA
-19 GQLSEVASSP
+19 GQLSAVSSSP
-29 VARMSNFVNQPAFK
+29 IARMSNFVNQPAFK
-43 RSLPLIVSVVFA
+43 RSLPLIVSIVFA
-55 GVVLIFFAIS
+55 GVVLIFFALS

-74 DSLPASEKAK
+74 DSLSASEKAK

-90 AAGYNATV
+90 AAGYDATV

-103 NVLVPTSDFHK
+103 NVLVPASDFHK
-114 AKLSLAAQGLPT
+114 AKLSLAAQGLPA
-126 STPDGYAGLNNLPM
+126 STPDGYSELSNLPM

-145 VESMKL
+145 VEAMKL
-151 KQAQEVEIARSISS
+151 KQAQEVEIARSISA
-165 MNDVIGARVHLA
+165 MRDVIGARVHLA
-177 LPEKSVFVRDRMDPS
+177 LPEKSVFVRDRMDPT
-192 ASVFIQLQQ
+192 ASVFVQLAQ
-201 GRSLDEIQVQAILNL
+201 GRSLDELQVQAILNL

-224 SREDVTIIDQNGR
+224 SRDDVTVIDQNGR
-237 LLSNAPDD
+237 LLSNSPDD
-245 PASILT
+245 PASILS

-256 YRMRLENIYRTRI
+256 YRMRLENIYRSRI

-277 GLGNASAQVNI
+277 GLGNATAQVNI

-293 RTQVTEETVDPTQ
+293 RTEITEETVDPKQ
-306 NAIVSEQSALDLT
+306 NALVSEQNALDLT
-319 TRKEA
+319 TKKEA
-324 RGIPGAIANDPPAEV
+324 RGIPGALSNDPPAEV
-339 ELTTNA
+339 ELTTD
-345 RELTNN
+345 
-351 ADEIEP
+351 ADEVDP
-357 TAEAENYGDPGGSSG
+357 TAKAENYGDPGGRN
-372 NNNLQTRSTREVKNY
+372 NNNLETRSSREVKNY
-387 EVSKKVQTT
+387 EVSKKIQTT
-396 QKPSTQLMRI
+396 QKPSTQLMKI
-406 NAAVLLR
+406 DAAVLLR

-420 ETGLLVSYPYD
+420 ETGLLVSHPYNEQ
-431 DKKLQEIRALIK
+431 KLEEIRALIK
-443 GTIGLQEDR
+443 STVGLQDDR

-457 VSTTDVEPVLSE
+457 ISTTDVEPVLSE
-469 IALNWYQMDW
+469 VAVEWYQMDW
-479 IKSAI
+479 VKSAI

-512 GGSGSTVAA
+512 GGSGTTVAA
-521 GVEGDDVDLD
+521 GIEDDDVDLT

-570 AIIRMMVSDEAGRVS
+570 AIIRMMVNDEAGRVS

-591 MAKDLDLI
+591 MARDLDLI

>member
-1 MADTTINSPTS
+1 MTDTTINSSSS
-12 TMSTGQA
+12 TISAGQA
-19 GQLSEVASSP
+19 GQLSTVSSSP
-29 VARMSNFVNQPAFK
+29 IARMSNFVNQPAFK
-43 RSLPLIVSVVFA
+43 RSLPLIVSIVFA
-55 GVVLIFFAIS
+55 GVVLIFFALS

-74 DSLPASEKAK
+74 DSLSASEKAK

-90 AAGYNATV
+90 AAGYDATV

-103 NVLVPTSDFHK
+103 NVLIPTSDFHE
-114 AKLSLAAQGLPT
+114 AKLSLAAQGLPA
-126 STPDGYAGLNNLPM
+126 STPDGYSELNNLPM

-145 VESMKL
+145 IEAMKL
-151 KQAQEVEIARSISS
+151 KQAQEVEIARSISAMS
-165 MNDVIGARVHLA
+165 DVIGARVHLA
-177 LPEKSVFVRDRMDPS
+177 LPEKSVFVRDRMDPT
-192 ASVFIQLQQ
+192 ASVFVQLGQ
-201 GRSLDEIQVQAILNL
+201 GRSLDELQVEAILNL

-224 SREDVTIIDQNGR
+224 SRDDVTVIDQNGR
-237 LLSNAPDD
+237 LLSNSPDD
-245 PASILT
+245 PASILS

-256 YRMRLENIYRTRI
+256 YRMRLENIYRSRI

-277 GLGNASAQVNI
+277 GLGNATAQVNI

-293 RTQVTEETVDPTQ
+293 RTEITEETVDPKR
-306 NAIVSEQSALDLT
+306 NALVSEQNALDLT
-319 TRKEA
+319 TKKEA
-324 RGIPGAIANDPPAEV
+324 RGIPGALSNDPPAEV
-339 ELTTNA
+339 ELTTD
-345 RELTNN
+345 
-351 ADEIEP
+351 ADEVDP
-357 TAEAENYGDPGGSSG
+357 TAQAENYGDPGGSN
-372 NNNLQTRSTREVKNY
+372 NNNLETRSSREVKNY
-387 EVSKKVQTT
+387 EVSKKIQTT
-396 QKPSTQLMRI
+396 QKPSTQLMKI
-406 NAAVLLR
+406 DAAVLLR

-420 ETGLLVSYPYD
+420 ETGLLVSHPYNEQ
-431 DKKLQEIRALIK
+431 KLEEIRALIK
-443 GTIGLQEDR
+443 STVGLQDDR

-457 VSTTDVEPVLSE
+457 ISTTDVEPVLSE
-469 IALNWYQMDW
+469 VAVDWYQMDW
-479 IKSAI
+479 VKSAI

-512 GGSGSTVAA
+512 GGSGTTVAA
-521 GVEGDDVDLD
+521 GIEDDDVDLT

-570 AIIRMMVSDEAGRVS
+570 AIIRMMVNDEAGRVS

-591 MAKDLDLI
+591 MARDLDLI

>member
-1 MADTTINSPTS
+1 MTDTTINSSSS
-12 TMSTGQA
+12 TMSAGQA
-19 GQLSEVASSP
+19 GQLSAVSSSP
-29 VARMSNFVNQPAFK
+29 IARMSNFVNQPAFK
-43 RSLPLIVSVVFA
+43 RSLPLVVSIVFA

-84 MLDALT
+84 MLEALT
-90 AAGYNATV
+90 AAGYDATI

-103 NVLVPTSDFHK
+103 NVLVPTSEFHK

-126 STPDGYAGLNNLPM
+126 STPDGYSGLNDLPM

-145 VESMKL
+145 VEAMKL
-151 KQAQEVEIARSISS
+151 KQAQEVEIARSISA
-165 MNDVIGARVHLA
+165 MTAVIGARVHLA
-177 LPEKSVFVRDRMDPS
+177 LPAKSVFVRDRMDPS
-192 ASVFIQLQQ
+192 ASVFVQLSQ
-201 GRSLDEIQVQAILNL
+201 GRSLDETQVQAILNL

-224 SREDVTIIDQNGR
+224 SNKDVTIIDQNGR
-237 LLSNAPDD
+237 LLSNSPDD

-277 GLGNASAQVNI
+277 GLGNAAAQVNI

-293 RTQVTEETVDPTQ
+293 RTEITEETVDPNQ
-306 NAIVSEQSALDLT
+306 NAIVSEQNALDLT
-319 TRKEA
+319 TKKEA
-324 RGIPGAIANDPPAEV
+324 RGIPGALSNDPPAEV

-345 RELTNN
+345 D
-351 ADEIEP
+351 AIDP
-357 TAEAENYGDPGGSSG
+357 TAEAENYGVPGGNE
-372 NNNLQTRSTREVKNY
+372 NNNLETRSSREVKNY
-387 EVSKKVQTT
+387 EVSKKIQTI
-396 QKPSTQLMRI
+396 QKPSNQLI
-406 NAAVLLR
+406 KIDAAVLLR
-413 QPKVIDP
+413 QPKIIDP
-420 ETGLLVSYPYD
+420 ETGLLVSHPYD
-431 DKKLQEIRALIK
+431 DQQLEEIRALIK
-443 GTIGLQEDR
+443 STIGFQDDR

-469 IALNWYQMDW
+469 IAVNWYQMEW
-479 IKSAI
+479 VKTAV

-521 GVEGDDVDLD
+521 GVADGDVDLD
-531 SIEVNEGESLED
+531 SIEVSEGESLED

>member
-1 MADTTINSPTS
+1 MTDTTINSSSS
-12 TMSTGQA
+12 TINAGQA
-19 GQLSEVASSP
+19 GQLSTVSSSP
-29 VARMSNFVNQPAFK
+29 IARMSNFVNQPAFK
-43 RSLPLIVSVVFA
+43 RSLPLIVSIVFA
-55 GVVLIFFAIS
+55 GVVLIFFALS

-74 DSLPASEKAK
+74 DSLSASEKAK

-90 AAGYNATV
+90 AAGYDATV

-103 NVLVPTSDFHK
+103 NVLIPTSDFHE
-114 AKLSLAAQGLPT
+114 AKLSLAAQGLPA
-126 STPDGYAGLNNLPM
+126 STPDGYSELNNLPM

-145 VESMKL
+145 VEAMKL
-151 KQAQEVEIARSISS
+151 KQAQEVEIAHSISAMS
-165 MNDVIGARVHLA
+165 DVIGARVHLA
-177 LPEKSVFVRDRMDPS
+177 LPEKSVFVRDRMDPT
-192 ASVFIQLQQ
+192 ASVFVQLGQ
-201 GRSLDEIQVQAILNL
+201 GRSLDEVQVAAILNL

-224 SREDVTIIDQNGR
+224 SRDDVTVIDQNGR
-237 LLSNAPDD
+237 LLSNSPDD
-245 PASILT
+245 PASILS

-256 YRMRLENIYRTRI
+256 YRMRLENIYRSRI

-277 GLGNASAQVNI
+277 GLGNARAQVNI

-293 RTQVTEETVDPTQ
+293 RTEITEETVDPKR
-306 NAIVSEQSALDLT
+306 NALVSEQNALDLT
-319 TRKEA
+319 TKKEA
-324 RGIPGAIANDPPAEV
+324 RGIPGALSNDPPAEV
-339 ELTTNA
+339 ELTTD
-345 RELTNN
+345 
-351 ADEIEP
+351 ADEVDP
-357 TAEAENYGDPGGSSG
+357 TAQAENYGDPGGSN
-372 NNNLQTRSTREVKNY
+372 NNNLETRSSREVKNY
-387 EVSKKVQTT
+387 EVSKKIQTT
-396 QKPSTQLMRI
+396 QKPSTQLMKI
-406 NAAVLLR
+406 DAAVLLR

-420 ETGLLVSYPYD
+420 ETGLLVSHPYNEQ
-431 DKKLQEIRALIK
+431 KLEEIRALIK
-443 GTIGLQEDR
+443 STVGLQDDR

-457 VSTTDVEPVLSE
+457 ISTTDVEPVLSE
-469 IALNWYQMDW
+469 VAVDWYQMDW
-479 IKSAI
+479 VKSAI

-512 GGSGSTVAA
+512 GGSGTTVAA
-521 GVEGDDVDLD
+521 GIEDDDVDLT

-570 AIIRMMVSDEAGRVS
+570 AIIRMMVNDEAGRVS

-591 MAKDLDLI
+591 MARDLDLI

>member
-1 MADTTINSPTS
+1 MTDTTINSSSS
-12 TMSTGQA
+12 TINAGQA
-19 GQLSEVASSP
+19 GQLSTVSSSP
-29 VARMSNFVNQPAFK
+29 ITRMSNFVNQPAFK
-43 RSLPLIVSVVFA
+43 RSLPLIVSIVFA
-55 GVVLIFFAIS
+55 GVVLIFFALS

-74 DSLPASEKAK
+74 DSLSASEKAR

-90 AAGYNATV
+90 AAGYDATV

-103 NVLVPTSDFHK
+103 NVLVPTSDFHE
-114 AKLSLAAQGLPT
+114 AKLSLAAQGLPA
-126 STPDGYAGLNNLPM
+126 STPDGYSELSNLPM

-145 VESMKL
+145 VEAMKL
-151 KQAQEVEIARSISS
+151 KQAQEVEIARSISA
-165 MNDVIGARVHLA
+165 MRDVIGARVHLA
-177 LPEKSVFVRDRMDPS
+177 LPEKSVFVRDRMDPT
-192 ASVFIQLQQ
+192 ASVFVQLAQ
-201 GRSLDEIQVQAILNL
+201 GRSLDELQVQAILNL

-224 SREDVTIIDQNGR
+224 SRDDVTVIDQNGR
-237 LLSNAPDD
+237 LLSNSPDD
-245 PASILT
+245 PASILS

-256 YRMRLENIYRTRI
+256 YRMRLENIYRSRI

-277 GLGNASAQVNI
+277 GLGNATAQVNI

-293 RTQVTEETVDPTQ
+293 RTEITEEMVDPKQ
-306 NAIVSEQSALDLT
+306 NALVSEQNALDLT
-319 TRKEA
+319 TKKEA
-324 RGIPGAIANDPPAEV
+324 RGIPGALSNDPPAEV
-339 ELTTNA
+339 ELTTD
-345 RELTNN
+345 
-351 ADEIEP
+351 ADEVDP
-357 TAEAENYGDPGGSSG
+357 TAKAENYGDPGGRN
-372 NNNLQTRSTREVKNY
+372 NNNLETRSSREVKNY
-387 EVSKKVQTT
+387 EVSKKIQTT
-396 QKPSTQLMRI
+396 QKPSTQLMKI
-406 NAAVLLR
+406 DAAVLLR

-420 ETGLLVSYPYD
+420 ESGLLVSHPYD
-431 DKKLQEIRALIK
+431 EQKLEEIRALIK
-443 GTIGLQEDR
+443 STVGLQDDR

-457 VSTTDVEPVLSE
+457 ISTTDVEPVLSE
-469 IALNWYQMDW
+469 VAVNWYQMDW
-479 IKSAI
+479 VKSAI

-512 GGSGSTVAA
+512 GGSGTTVAA
-521 GVEGDDVDLD
+521 GVEDDDVDLA

-570 AIIRMMVSDEAGRVS
+570 AIIRMMVNDEAGRVS

-591 MAKDLDLI
+591 MARDLDLI

>member
-1 MADTTINSPTS
+1 MTDTTINSSSS
-12 TMSTGQA
+12 TISSGQA
-19 GQLSEVASSP
+19 GQLSTVSSSP
-29 VARMSNFVNQPAFK
+29 IARMSNFVNQPAFK
-43 RSLPLIVSVVFA
+43 RSLPLIVSIVFA
-55 GVVLIFFAIS
+55 GVVLIFFALS

-74 DSLPASEKAK
+74 DSLSASEKAK

-90 AAGYNATV
+90 AAGYDATV

-103 NVLVPTSDFHK
+103 NVLIPTSDFHE
-114 AKLSLAAQGLPT
+114 AKLSLAAQGLPA
-126 STPDGYAGLNNLPM
+126 STPDGYSELNNLPM

-145 VESMKL
+145 VEAMKL
-151 KQAQEVEIARSISS
+151 KQAQEVEIARSISAMS
-165 MNDVIGARVHLA
+165 DVIGARVHLA
-177 LPEKSVFVRDRMDPS
+177 LPEKSVFVRDRMDPT
-192 ASVFIQLQQ
+192 ASVFVQLGQ
-201 GRSLDEIQVQAILNL
+201 GRSLDELQVEAILNL

-224 SREDVTIIDQNGR
+224 SRDDVTVIDQNGR
-237 LLSNAPDD
+237 LLSNSPDD
-245 PASILT
+245 PASILS

-256 YRMRLENIYRTRI
+256 YRMRLENIYRSRI

-277 GLGNASAQVNI
+277 GLGNATAQVNI

-293 RTQVTEETVDPTQ
+293 RTEITEETVDPKR
-306 NAIVSEQSALDLT
+306 NALVSEQNALDLT
-319 TRKEA
+319 TKKEA
-324 RGIPGAIANDPPAEV
+324 RGIPGALSNDPPAEV
-339 ELTTNA
+339 ELTTD
-345 RELTNN
+345 
-351 ADEIEP
+351 ADEVDP
-357 TAEAENYGDPGGSSG
+357 TAQAENYGDPGGSN
-372 NNNLQTRSTREVKNY
+372 NNNLETRSSREVKNY
-387 EVSKKVQTT
+387 EVSKKIQTT
-396 QKPSTQLMRI
+396 QKPSTQLMKI
-406 NAAVLLR
+406 DAAVLLR

-420 ETGLLVSYPYD
+420 ETGLLVSHPYD
-431 DKKLQEIRALIK
+431 EQKLEEIRALIK
-443 GTIGLQEDR
+443 STVGLQDDR

-457 VSTTDVEPVLSE
+457 ISTTDVEPVLSE
-469 IALNWYQMDW
+469 VAVEWYQMDW
-479 IKSAI
+479 VKSAI

-512 GGSGSTVAA
+512 GGSGTTVAA
-521 GVEGDDVDLD
+521 GIEDDDVDLT

-570 AIIRMMVSDEAGRVS
+570 AIIRMMVNDEAGRVS

-591 MAKDLDLI
+591 MARDLDLI

>member
-1 MADTTINSPTS
+1 MTDTTINSSSS
-12 TMSTGQA
+12 TISAGQA
-19 GQLSEVASSP
+19 GQLSTVSSSP
-29 VARMSNFVNQPAFK
+29 ITRMSNFVNQPAFK
-43 RSLPLIVSVVFA
+43 RSLPLIVSIVFA
-55 GVVLIFFAIS
+55 GVVLIFFALS

-74 DSLPASEKAK
+74 DSLSASEKAK

-90 AAGYNATV
+90 AAGYDATV

-103 NVLVPTSDFHK
+103 NVLIPTSDFHE
-114 AKLSLAAQGLPT
+114 AKLSLAAQGLPA
-126 STPDGYAGLNNLPM
+126 STPDGYSELNNLPM

-145 VESMKL
+145 VEAMKL
-151 KQAQEVEIARSISS
+151 KQAQEVEIARSISAMS
-165 MNDVIGARVHLA
+165 DVIGARVHLA
-177 LPEKSVFVRDRMDPS
+177 LPEKSVFVRDRMDPT
-192 ASVFIQLQQ
+192 ASVFVQLGQ
-201 GRSLDEIQVQAILNL
+201 GRSLDELQVAAILNL

-224 SREDVTIIDQNGR
+224 SRDDVTVIDQNGR
-237 LLSNAPDD
+237 LLSNSPDD
-245 PASILT
+245 PASILS

-256 YRMRLENIYRTRI
+256 YRMRLENIYRSRI

-277 GLGNASAQVNI
+277 GLGNATAQVNI

-293 RTQVTEETVDPTQ
+293 RTEITEETVDPKR
-306 NAIVSEQSALDLT
+306 NALVSEQNALDLT
-319 TRKEA
+319 TKKQA
-324 RGIPGAIANDPPAEV
+324 RGIPGALSNDPPAEV
-339 ELTTNA
+339 ELTTD
-345 RELTNN
+345 
-351 ADEIEP
+351 ADEVDP
-357 TAEAENYGDPGGSSG
+357 TAKAQNYGDPGGTG
-372 NNNLQTRSTREVKNY
+372 NNNLETRSSREVKNY
-387 EVSKKVQTT
+387 EVSKKIQTT
-396 QKPSTQLMRI
+396 QKPSNQLMKI
-406 NAAVLLR
+406 DAAVLLR

-420 ETGLLVSYPYD
+420 ETGLLVSHPYD
-431 DKKLQEIRALIK
+431 EQKLEEIRALIK
-443 GTIGLQEDR
+443 STVGLQDDR

-457 VSTTDVEPVLSE
+457 ISTTDVEPVLSE
-469 IALNWYQMDW
+469 VAVEWYQMDW
-479 IKSAI
+479 VKSAI

-512 GGSGSTVAA
+512 GGSGTTVAA
-521 GVEGDDVDLD
+521 GIEDDDVDLT

-570 AIIRMMVSDEAGRVS
+570 AIIRMMVNDEAGRVS

-591 MAKDLDLI
+591 MARDLDLI

>member
-1 MADTTINSPTS
+1 MTDTTINSPSS
-12 TMSTGQA
+12 TTGVGQA
-19 GQLSEVASSP
+19 GPLTAVSSTP
-29 VARMSNFVNQPAFK
+29 ISRISNYLNQPAFK
-43 RSLPLIVSVVFA
+43 RSLPLIISIVFA
-55 GVVLIFFAIS
+55 GVVLIFFALS

-84 MLDALT
+84 MLEALT

-114 AKLSLAAQGLPT
+114 AKLSLAAQGLPA
-126 STPDGYAGLNNLPM
+126 STPDGYNELSNLPM

-145 VESMKL
+145 VEAMKL

-165 MNDVIGARVHLA
+165 MSDVMGARVHLA

-192 ASVFIQLQQ
+192 ASVFVQLAR
-201 GRSLDEIQVQAILNL
+201 GRALDEIQVQAILNL
-216 VSASVAGL
+216 VSASVSGL
-224 SREDVTIIDQNGR
+224 SRENVTIIDQNGR
-237 LLSNAPDD
+237 LLSNSPDD
-245 PASILT
+245 PATILT
-251 DTQLQ
+251 DNQLQ
-256 YRMRLENIYRTRI
+256 YRMRLENIYRSRI

-293 RTQVTEETVDPTQ
+293 RTEITEETVDPEQ
-306 NAIVSEQSALDLT
+306 NAIVSEQNALDLT
-319 TRKEA
+319 TKREA
-324 RGIPGAIANDPPAEV
+324 RGIPGALSNDPPAEV
-339 ELTTNA
+339 ELTTD
-345 RELTNN
+345 
-351 ADEIEP
+351 ADEIDP
-357 TAEAENYGDPGGSSG
+357 TAEANNYGIPGGNG
-372 NNNLQTRSTREVKNY
+372 NNNLETKSSREVKNY

-396 QKPSTQLMRI
+396 QKPSTQVVKI
-406 NAAVLLR
+406 DTAVLLR
-413 QPKVIDP
+413 QPKVIDT
-420 ETGLLVSYPYD
+420 ETGLLVSHPYD
-431 DKKLQEIRALIK
+431 DQKLEEIRSLIK
-443 GTIGLQEDR
+443 STIGFKDDR

-457 VSTTDVEPVLSE
+457 ISTTDIEPVLSE
-469 IALNWYQMDW
+469 IAVNWYQMDW
-479 IKSAI
+479 VKSAI
-484 QNVVI
+484 QNFVI

-512 GGSGSTVAA
+512 GGSGSTLEA
-521 GVEGDDVDLD
+521 GIEDDVDLS
-531 SIEVNEGESLED
+531 SIEVGEGESLED

-570 AIIRMMVSDEAGRVS
+570 AIIRMMVNDEAGRVS
-585 TVFKQM
+585 NVFKQM
-591 MAKDLDLI
+591 MARDLDML

>member
-1 MADTTINSPTS
+1 
-12 TMSTGQA
+12 
-19 GQLSEVASSP
+19 
-29 VARMSNFVNQPAFK
+29 MSNFVNQPAFK
-43 RSLPLIVSVVFA
+43 RSLPLIVSIVFA
-55 GVVLIFFAIS
+55 GVVLIFFALS

-74 DSLPASEKAK
+74 DSLSASEKAK

-90 AAGYNATV
+90 AAGYDATV

-103 NVLVPTSDFHK
+103 NVLIPTSDFHE
-114 AKLSLAAQGLPT
+114 AKLSLAAQGLPA
-126 STPDGYAGLNNLPM
+126 STPDGYSELNNLPM

-145 VESMKL
+145 VEAMKL
-151 KQAQEVEIARSISS
+151 KQAQEVEIARSISAMS
-165 MNDVIGARVHLA
+165 DVIGARVHLA
-177 LPEKSVFVRDRMDPS
+177 LPEKSVFVRDRMDPT
-192 ASVFIQLQQ
+192 ASVFVQLGQ
-201 GRSLDEIQVQAILNL
+201 GRSLDELQVEAILNL

-224 SREDVTIIDQNGR
+224 SRDDVTVIDQNGR
-237 LLSNAPDD
+237 LLSNSPDD
-245 PASILT
+245 PASILS

-256 YRMRLENIYRTRI
+256 YRMRLENIYRSRI

-277 GLGNASAQVNI
+277 GLGNATAQVNI

-293 RTQVTEETVDPTQ
+293 RTEITEETVDPKR
-306 NAIVSEQSALDLT
+306 NALVSEQNALDLT
-319 TRKEA
+319 TKKEA
-324 RGIPGAIANDPPAEV
+324 RGIPGALSNDPPAEV
-339 ELTTNA
+339 ELTTD
-345 RELTNN
+345 
-351 ADEIEP
+351 ADEVDP
-357 TAEAENYGDPGGSSG
+357 TAQAENYGDPGGSN
-372 NNNLQTRSTREVKNY
+372 NNNLETRSSREVKNY
-387 EVSKKVQTT
+387 EVSKKIQTT
-396 QKPSTQLMRI
+396 QKPSTQLMKI
-406 NAAVLLR
+406 DAAVLLR

-420 ETGLLVSYPYD
+420 ETGLLVSHPYNEQ
-431 DKKLQEIRALIK
+431 KLEEIRALIK
-443 GTIGLQEDR
+443 STVGLQDDR

-457 VSTTDVEPVLSE
+457 ISTTDVEPVLSE
-469 IALNWYQMDW
+469 VAVDWYQMDW
-479 IKSAI
+479 VKSVI

-512 GGSGSTVAA
+512 GGSGTTVAA
-521 GVEGDDVDLD
+521 GIEDDDVDLT

-570 AIIRMMVSDEAGRVS
+570 AIIRMMVNDEAGRVS

-591 MAKDLDLI
+591 MARDLDLI

>member
-1 MADTTINSPTS
+1 MTDTTINSSSS
-12 TMSTGQA
+12 TISAGQA
-19 GQLSEVASSP
+19 GQLSTVSSSP
-29 VARMSNFVNQPAFK
+29 IARMSNFVNQPAFK
-43 RSLPLIVSVVFA
+43 RSLPLIVSIVFA
-55 GVVLIFFAIS
+55 GVVLIFFALS

-74 DSLPASEKAK
+74 DSLSSSEKAK

-90 AAGYNATV
+90 AAGYDATV

-103 NVLVPTSDFHK
+103 NVLIPTSDFHE
-114 AKLSLAAQGLPT
+114 AKLSLAAQGLPA
-126 STPDGYAGLNNLPM
+126 STPDGYSELNNLPM

-145 VESMKL
+145 VEAMKL
-151 KQAQEVEIARSISS
+151 KQAQEVEIARSISAMS
-165 MNDVIGARVHLA
+165 DVIGARVHLA
-177 LPEKSVFVRDRMDPS
+177 LPEKSVFVRDRMDPT
-192 ASVFIQLQQ
+192 ASVFVQLGQ
-201 GRSLDEIQVQAILNL
+201 GRSLDELQVEAILNL

-224 SREDVTIIDQNGR
+224 SRDDVTVIDQNGR
-237 LLSNAPDD
+237 LLSNSPDD
-245 PASILT
+245 PASILS

-256 YRMRLENIYRTRI
+256 YRMRLENIYRSRI

-277 GLGNASAQVNI
+277 GLGNATAQVNI

-293 RTQVTEETVDPTQ
+293 RTEITEETVDPKR
-306 NAIVSEQSALDLT
+306 NALVSEQNALDLT
-319 TRKEA
+319 TKKEA
-324 RGIPGAIANDPPAEV
+324 RGIPGALSNDPPAEV
-339 ELTTNA
+339 ELTTD
-345 RELTNN
+345 
-351 ADEIEP
+351 ADEVDP
-357 TAEAENYGDPGGSSG
+357 TAQAENYGDPGGSN
-372 NNNLQTRSTREVKNY
+372 NNNLETRSSREVKNY
-387 EVSKKVQTT
+387 EVSKKIQTT
-396 QKPSTQLMRI
+396 QKPSTQLMKI
-406 NAAVLLR
+406 DAAVLLR

-420 ETGLLVSYPYD
+420 ETGLLVSHPYNEQ
-431 DKKLQEIRALIK
+431 KLEEIRALIK
-443 GTIGLQEDR
+443 STVGLQDDR

-457 VSTTDVEPVLSE
+457 ISTTDVEPVLSE
-469 IALNWYQMDW
+469 VAVDWYQMDW
-479 IKSAI
+479 VKSAI

-512 GGSGSTVAA
+512 GGSGTTVAA
-521 GVEGDDVDLD
+521 GIEGDDVDLT

-570 AIIRMMVSDEAGRVS
+570 AIIRMMVNDEAGRVS

-591 MAKDLDLI
+591 MARDLDLI

>member
-1 MADTTINSPTS
+1 MTDTTINSSSS
-12 TMSTGQA
+12 TINAGQG
-19 GQLSEVASSP
+19 GQLSTVSSSP
-29 VARMSNFVNQPAFK
+29 IARMSNFVNQPAFK
-43 RSLPLIVSVVFA
+43 RSLPLIVSIVFA
-55 GVVLIFFAIS
+55 GVVLIFFALS

-74 DSLPASEKAK
+74 DSLSASEKAK

-90 AAGYNATV
+90 AAGYDATV

-103 NVLVPTSDFHK
+103 NVLIPTSDFHE
-114 AKLSLAAQGLPT
+114 AKLSLAAQGLPA
-126 STPDGYAGLNNLPM
+126 STPDGYSELNNLPM

-145 VESMKL
+145 VEAMKL
-151 KQAQEVEIARSISS
+151 KQAQEVEIARSISAMS
-165 MNDVIGARVHLA
+165 DVIGARVHLA
-177 LPEKSVFVRDRMDPS
+177 LPEKSVFVRDRMDPT
-192 ASVFIQLQQ
+192 ASVFVQLGQ
-201 GRSLDEIQVQAILNL
+201 GRSLDELQVEAILNL

-224 SREDVTIIDQNGR
+224 SRDDVTVIDQNGR
-237 LLSNAPDD
+237 LLSNSPDD
-245 PASILT
+245 PASILS

-256 YRMRLENIYRTRI
+256 YRMRLENIYRSRI

-277 GLGNASAQVNI
+277 GLGNATAQVNI

-293 RTQVTEETVDPTQ
+293 RTEITEETVDPKR
-306 NAIVSEQSALDLT
+306 NALVSEQNALDLT
-319 TRKEA
+319 TKKEA
-324 RGIPGAIANDPPAEV
+324 RGIPGALSNAPPAEV
-339 ELTTNA
+339 ELTTD
-345 RELTNN
+345 
-351 ADEIEP
+351 ADEVDP
-357 TAEAENYGDPGGSSG
+357 TAQAENYGDPGGSN
-372 NNNLQTRSTREVKNY
+372 NNNLETRSSREVKNY
-387 EVSKKVQTT
+387 EVSKKIQTT
-396 QKPSTQLMRI
+396 QKPSTQLMKI
-406 NAAVLLR
+406 DAAVLLR

-420 ETGLLVSYPYD
+420 ETGLLVSHPYNEQ
-431 DKKLQEIRALIK
+431 KLEEIRALIK
-443 GTIGLQEDR
+443 STVGLQDDR

-457 VSTTDVEPVLSE
+457 ISTTDVEPVLSE
-469 IALNWYQMDW
+469 VAVDWYQMDW
-479 IKSAI
+479 VKSAI

-512 GGSGSTVAA
+512 GGSGTTVAA
-521 GVEGDDVDLD
+521 GVEDDDVDLT

-570 AIIRMMVSDEAGRVS
+570 AIIRMMVNDEAGRVS

-591 MAKDLDLI
+591 MARDLDLI

>member
-1 MADTTINSPTS
+1 MTDTTINSSSS
-12 TMSTGQA
+12 TINAGQA
-19 GQLSEVASSP
+19 GQLSTVSSSP
-29 VARMSNFVNQPAFK
+29 IARMSNFVNQPAFK
-43 RSLPLIVSVVFA
+43 RSLPLIVSIVFA
-55 GVVLIFFAIS
+55 GVVLIFFALS

-74 DSLPASEKAK
+74 DSLSASEKAK

-90 AAGYNATV
+90 AAGYDATV

-103 NVLVPTSDFHK
+103 NVLIPTSDFHE
-114 AKLSLAAQGLPT
+114 AKLSLAAQGLPA
-126 STPDGYAGLNNLPM
+126 STPDGYSELNNLPM

-145 VESMKL
+145 VEAMKL
-151 KQAQEVEIARSISS
+151 KQAQEVEIARSISAMS
-165 MNDVIGARVHLA
+165 DVIGARVHLA
-177 LPEKSVFVRDRMDPS
+177 LPEKSVFVRDRMDPT
-192 ASVFIQLQQ
+192 ASVFVQLGQ
-201 GRSLDEIQVQAILNL
+201 GRSLDEVQVAAILNL

-224 SREDVTIIDQNGR
+224 SRDDVTVIDQNGR
-237 LLSNAPDD
+237 LLSNSPDD
-245 PASILT
+245 PASILS

-256 YRMRLENIYRTRI
+256 YRMRLENIYRSRI

-277 GLGNASAQVNI
+277 GLGNARAQVNI

-293 RTQVTEETVDPTQ
+293 RTEITEETVDPKR
-306 NAIVSEQSALDLT
+306 NALVSEQNALDLT
-319 TRKEA
+319 TKKEA
-324 RGIPGAIANDPPAEV
+324 RGIPGALSNDPPAEV
-339 ELTTNA
+339 ELTTD
-345 RELTNN
+345 
-351 ADEIEP
+351 ADEVDP
-357 TAEAENYGDPGGSSG
+357 TAKAENYGNPGGS
-372 NNNLQTRSTREVKNY
+372 NNNLETRSSREVKNY
-387 EVSKKVQTT
+387 EVSKKIQTT
-396 QKPSTQLMRI
+396 QRPSNQLMKI
-406 NAAVLLR
+406 DAAVLLR

-420 ETGLLVSYPYD
+420 ETGLLVSHPYD
-431 DKKLQEIRALIK
+431 EQKLEEIRALIK
-443 GTIGLQEDR
+443 STVGLQDDR

-457 VSTTDVEPVLSE
+457 ISTTDVEPVLSE
-469 IALNWYQMDW
+469 IAVEWYQMDW
-479 IKSAI
+479 VKSAI

-512 GGSGSTVAA
+512 GGSGTTVAA
-521 GVEGDDVDLD
+521 GIEDDDVDLT

-570 AIIRMMVSDEAGRVS
+570 AIIRMMVNDEAGRVS

-591 MAKDLDLI
+591 MARDLDLI

>member
-1 MADTTINSPTS
+1 MTDTTINSSSS
-12 TMSTGQA
+12 TINAGQA
-19 GQLSEVASSP
+19 GQLSTVSSSP
-29 VARMSNFVNQPAFK
+29 IARMSNFVNQPAFK
-43 RSLPLIVSVVFA
+43 RSLPLIVSIVFA
-55 GVVLIFFAIS
+55 GVVLIFFALS

-74 DSLPASEKAK
+74 DSLSASEKAK

-90 AAGYNATV
+90 AAGYDATV

-103 NVLVPTSDFHK
+103 NVLIPTSDFHE
-114 AKLSLAAQGLPT
+114 AKLSLAAQGLPA
-126 STPDGYAGLNNLPM
+126 STPDGYSELNNLPM

-145 VESMKL
+145 VEAMKL
-151 KQAQEVEIARSISS
+151 KQAQEVEIARSISAMS
-165 MNDVIGARVHLA
+165 DVIGARVHLA
-177 LPEKSVFVRDRMDPS
+177 LPEKSVFVRDRMDPT
-192 ASVFIQLQQ
+192 ASVFVQLGQ
-201 GRSLDEIQVQAILNL
+201 GRSLDEVQVAAILNL

-224 SREDVTIIDQNGR
+224 SRDDVTVIDQNGR
-237 LLSNAPDD
+237 LLSNSPDD
-245 PASILT
+245 PASILS

-256 YRMRLENIYRTRI
+256 YRMRLENIYRSRI

-277 GLGNASAQVNI
+277 GLGNATAQVNI

-293 RTQVTEETVDPTQ
+293 RTEITEETVDPKR
-306 NAIVSEQSALDLT
+306 NALVSEQNALDLT
-319 TRKEA
+319 TKKEA
-324 RGIPGAIANDPPAEV
+324 RGIPGALSNDPPAEV
-339 ELTTNA
+339 ELTTD
-345 RELTNN
+345 
-351 ADEIEP
+351 ADEVDP
-357 TAEAENYGDPGGSSG
+357 TAKAENYGNPGGS
-372 NNNLQTRSTREVKNY
+372 NNNLETRSSREVKNY
-387 EVSKKVQTT
+387 EVSKKIQTT
-396 QKPSTQLMRI
+396 QKPSNQLMKI
-406 NAAVLLR
+406 DAAVLLR

-420 ETGLLVSYPYD
+420 ETGLLVSHPYD
-431 DKKLQEIRALIK
+431 EQKLEEIRALIK
-443 GTIGLQEDR
+443 STVGLQDDR

-457 VSTTDVEPVLSE
+457 ISTTDVEPVLSE
-469 IALNWYQMDW
+469 IAVEWYQMDW
-479 IKSAI
+479 VKSAI

-512 GGSGSTVAA
+512 GGSGTTVAA
-521 GVEGDDVDLD
+521 GIEDDDVDLT

-570 AIIRMMVSDEAGRVS
+570 AIIRMMVNDEAGRVS

-591 MAKDLDLI
+591 MARDLDLI